1 MLELICSRRRVQPRL
16 VNLTFDMVCVTYLA
30 GMAAIELPMYRGS
43 TPKRLDAFG
52 EGDLAG
58 REPGNGL

>member
-1 MLELICSRRRVQPRL
+1 MICSRRRIQPRL
-16 VNLTFDMVCVTYLA
+16 VNLTFVMVCVTYLA

-43 TPKRLDAFG
+43 TPQRPDAFG
-52 EGDLAG
+52 KGDLAG